1 METLITVTWVLVLVQ
16 MLVAILEF
24 RWSSRARRAVKGSH
38 ERYVLLT
45 KRRVASWAYISTLVA
60 LALVFILR
68 ESYVVAGLEILFAY
82 LSIKTELKRDD
93 DDWFNGRWKKIK
105 AGLKTFA
112 KSLVPKPMGGL
123 SPVGA

>member
-1 METLITVTWVLVLVQ
+1 MLFVLTWVI
-16 MLVAILEF
+16 VAFQFLAGALEF
-24 RWSSRARRAVKGSH
+24 VWAMKARNAVKGSH
-38 ERYVLLT
+38 PRYVFLT
-45 KRRVASWAYISTLVA
+45 MRRIASWAYIFSLFA
-60 LALVFILR
+60 LAAVFFLR
-68 ESYVVAGLEILFAY
+68 NDFFFTGFELFIAY

-93 DDWFNGRWKKIK
+93 DDWFTGRWKKIK